1 VSSERRRN
9 AIALGIAAAVV
20 IVLAVLAIRPA
31 VVLPVTNDVVANSL
45 KSVTDAL
52 KADCRD
58 AQGEFRCT
66 VKIGSDSGG
75 SRTRTMRVHVDWD
88 GCWRAV
94 EEEPPHQPTR
104 ADGCLH
110 AWNY

>member
-1 VSSERRRN
+1 VSSESRRN

-31 VVLPVTNDVVANSL
+31 VVFPVTDDAVANSL
-45 KSVTDAL
+45 KSETDAL
-52 KADCRD
+52 SADCRD
-58 AQGEFRCT
+58 VEDEFRCT
-66 VKIGSDSGG
+66 TKIGSDSGG

-88 GCWRAV
+88 GCWRAI
-94 EEEPPHQPTR
+94 EDGPPHQPTR